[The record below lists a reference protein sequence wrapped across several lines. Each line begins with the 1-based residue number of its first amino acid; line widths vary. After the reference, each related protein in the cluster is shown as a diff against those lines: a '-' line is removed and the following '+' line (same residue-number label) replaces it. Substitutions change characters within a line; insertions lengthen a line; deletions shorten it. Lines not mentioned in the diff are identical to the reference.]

1 MADDSMKCPACQVPM
16 TPGVAE
22 IRGNSLGF
30 LLVGFSWQ
38 ELYFKAGDEEEDVSL
53 LAPNE
58 PRRAF
63 RCPGCGL
70 AIISQE
76 RMPSEASARADSTE
90 PSECLACRAPLAP
103 GETVCPRCGWTYKSL
118 SG

>member
-1 MADDSMKCPACQVPM
+1 MLCPACNTPM

-38 ELYFKAGDEEEDVSL
+38 ELYFKAGDEEDDVSL

-70 AIISQE
+70 AVISQE
-76 RMPSEASARADSTE
+76 RFSSEASVRADAAE
-90 PSECLACRAPLAP
+90 PSECLACGAALAP
-103 GETVCPRCGWTYKSL
+103 GETRCSKCNWTYKESR
-118 SG
+118 